1 MPTLLRVEGFR
12 FFFFSNE
19 GQEQPHVHVS
29 KGDGVAK
36 LWLVPIEL
44 AYASGL
50 TPAELRRVRG
60 LTRGHAATLVGRGHE
75 GFCRLRPRCPGAPGR
90 GHPRRAAGAPWGRG
104 RPDPAPG

>member
-19 GQEQPHVHVS
+19 GEEQPHVHVS

-50 TPAELRRVRG
+50 TPAELRRGRG
-60 LTRGHAATLVGRGHE
+60 LARGPAAPLVGGGDG
-75 GFCRLRPRCPGAPGR
+75 GFWLLGPRWPGAPGL
-90 GHPRRAAGAPWGRG
+90 GYPRRAGRAPAGR
-104 RPDPAPG
+104 